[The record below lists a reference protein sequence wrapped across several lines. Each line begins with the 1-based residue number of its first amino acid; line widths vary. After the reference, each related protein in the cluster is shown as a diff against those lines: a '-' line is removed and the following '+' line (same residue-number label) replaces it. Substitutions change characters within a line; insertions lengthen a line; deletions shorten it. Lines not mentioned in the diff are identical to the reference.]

1 MKNKRLLYIHLF
13 LFIPFIASAQSKII
27 DSLLNVL
34 KTEKVNSQKV
44 KCLNELAVEYED
56 SFSFYK
62 AIAVAD
68 SAIRISDIMLNEN
81 KDENAKPLILK
92 AKAKSYQTLGGI
104 YYDKGA
110 YPEALMNYFS
120 GLKIYESLK
129 NKTGVA
135 LSYNSIGNVY
145 DAQTNFDEA
154 LKNYQLS
161 LAISDSAGDKL
172 SVARC
177 NNNIGNIYAEQG
189 KLDDA
194 LKHYSI
200 SLKMKQEL
208 NDKSGIAFCYNNI
221 GNIYVLKQNYD
232 EAIKNYTACLKLRE
246 ELNHKP
252 GIAATYGNI
261 GELYLR
267 QKKYKEAEHYLQKG
281 KMIAKEIGYNEELQ
295 AVYYRLTFLDSAKGD
310 FKGALENQKLYT
322 LYRDSLNNEESRKKT
337 IQTQMTHDF
346 EKKEAVANAEHK
358 KELENQEKL
367 SEEKSRKQKLII
379 AFVVLGLILVIVFA
393 GFVLRSLRLT
403 RKQKNII
410 EEQKNTVEQKK
421 KVVESQKLLIE
432 EKQKE
437 IIDSITYAKRLQQAI
452 LPSDEEI
459 KKHFPQSFILYKPKD
474 IVAGDFYWLY
484 YSPAEDTVFLA
495 AADSTGHGVPG
506 AMVSV
511 VCSNALNRATNEF
524 HLTSTGL
531 ILDKTRELVLETFE
545 KSGEEIKDGMD
556 ISLIAFNK
564 KSKTITWSGANNPLW
579 MLNDNTLTEIKPNK
593 QSIGKTEHP
602 QPFTSHQII
611 YEKNTCIYLFTDGYA
626 DQFGGPNGKKY
637 KHKLLQEK
645 LIASGNLS
653 TFKQQETLSIEF
665 DKWKG
670 NLEQVDDVTIIGI
683 RL

>member
-1 MKNKRLLYIHLF
+1 MKNKRLLYIHLL
-13 LFIPFIASAQSKII
+13 LFIPFIAGAQSKLI

-34 KTEKVNSQKV
+34 KNEKVNSQKV

-92 AKAKSYQTLGGI
+92 AKAKSYQTLGAI

-110 YPEALMNYFS
+110 YPEALINYFS

-189 KLDDA
+189 KLDNA
-194 LKHYSI
+194 LKYYSI

-208 NDKSGIAFCYNNI
+208 NDQSGIAFCYNNI

-267 QKKYKEAEHYLQKG
+267 QKKYKEAEQYLQKE
-281 KMIAKEIGYNEELQ
+281 KLIAKEIGYKEELQ
-295 AVYYRLTFLDSAKGD
+295 AAYYRLTYLDSVKGD
-310 FKGALENQKLYT
+310 FRGALENQKLYT

-459 KKHFPQSFILYKPKD
+459 KKHFPESFILYKPKD

-484 YSPAEDTVFLA
+484 YSLAEDTVFLA

-524 HLTSTGL
+524 HLTTTGL